1 MRNKGSPRGSTS
13 YEVSLRRCA
22 SPSTRTK
29 VAQNA
34 SRSAGM
40 YRQMPTTRS
49 LKKAQSTEG
58 ALKELPLRAILLL
71 LLLDGGIAVS
81 LEVFF

>member
-1 MRNKGSPRGSTS
+1 
-13 YEVSLRRCA
+13 
-22 SPSTRTK
+22 
-29 VAQNA
+29 
-34 SRSAGM
+34 M
-40 YRQMPTTRS
+40 YRQMPTLKSLRKHRARS
-49 LKKAQSTEG
+49 